1 MSLPVFEFT
10 FTTTCTRNSQPFVAL
25 VTWHATKKAFDRTF
39 FPITIT
45 PTGRFE
51 ETAKCTFTA
60 AGGDII
66 ETRRGQSK
74 KRDFRSFNLV
84 APSGYLI
91 MLGMADDI
99 AEIMGIMEYL
109 AGTIPPDQLSKGR
122 WNFRTV
128 TSDWRGTPLP
138 ASAGQHSAHGIMDYH
153 QHLQH
158 TEETLTRQLSHVRA
172 LIQDQPTP
180 PAAKPPNR
188 KRENRLPDETRRLT
202 TLKGTT
208 QP

>member
-1 MSLPVFEFT
+1 MTLPMFEFH
-10 FTTTCTRNSQPFVAL
+10 FTTTCTRNSQPFVAH
-25 VTWHATKKAFDRTF
+25 VTWNATKEGFERTF
-39 FPITIT
+39 FPISMT

-60 AGGDII
+60 AVGDII

-74 KRDFRSFNLV
+74 TRDFRSFNLV

-99 AEIMGIMEYL
+99 TEVMGIMEYL

-128 TSDWRGTPLP
+128 TSDWRGALRPP
-138 ASAGQHSAHGIMDYH
+138 SAGHTGAHGTTDYV

-158 TEETLTRQLSHVRA
+158 AEQTLARQLSHVRA

-180 PAAKPPNR
+180 PAAKPP
-188 KRENRLPDETRRLT
+188 KSKPG
-202 TLKGTT
+202 K
-208 QP
+208 PAA